1 MSKSTSGIPEPFDP
15 EEFRSKGHQIID
27 ILSEY
32 LKDALSGK
40 EMAVLPW
47 QDPDK
52 LTELFS
58 FAFRRRRKRVSGFLC
73 KKNNFIVKSY
83 SSSTLYRPSGN
94 LSPASYGTWFSFVL
108 HFLIMELQ
116 FMKWGRFLWQWK
128 RMLLTSSDH

>member
-1 MSKSTSGIPEPFDP
+1 MNKSTSGIPDPFDP

-40 EMAVLPW
+40 DMAILPW

-58 FAFRRRRKRVSGFLC
+58 FTSGGGEKEPLD
-73 KKNNFIVKSY
+73 
-83 SSSTLYRPSGN
+83 
-94 LSPASYGTWFSFVL
+94 SFVRRIIAFSNHL
-108 HFLIMELQ
+108 HHPHYIGHQVTSPLPLTTLVQLCTALLNNGAAIYEMGPVSMAMEKNIIKQ
-116 FMKWGRFLWQWK
+116 N
-128 RMLLTSSDH
+128 